1 MAVIVPGPLCIF
13 AKLSRWFLYL
23 ILLSFL
29 LMLIL
34 FLIKDHMVEGI
45 FKRDEK
51 SKKEPEKERK
61 GDDPKKKEEET
72 PRNVEHL
79 KERLKLLLTSYES
92 LIVIYRRKTEE
103 LIIKTRETLSV
114 DSSYYGSRPVDF
126 DMGEYNDIIRRL
138 SDLEE
143 RIINLIDSIN
153 GTSGWEGTEYE
164 RIIKIYIQNYEELY
178 VERRSI
184 TRKLE
189 EELPDMS

>member
-1 MAVIVPGPLCIF
+1 M
-13 AKLSRWFLYL
+13 K
-23 ILLSFL
+23 
-29 LMLIL
+29 
-34 FLIKDHMVEGI
+34 EGI
-45 FKRDEK
+45 FKK
-51 SKKEPEKERK
+51 PEKE
-61 GDDPKKKEEET
+61 KKVVPEGKKEQAQNNKEEET
-72 PRNVEHL
+72 PRNIENL

-92 LIVIYRRKTEE
+92 LIMIYRRKTEE
-103 LIIKTRETLSV
+103 LIIKTKETLSV

-138 SDLEE
+138 SDTEE
-143 RIINLIDSIN
+143 RIIDLIDSIN
-153 GTSGWEGTEYE
+153 RTTGWEGTEYE